1 MYSNRKLKKAKVWVN
16 KVKRL
21 PFSQKKKKK
30 KSKTVAT
37 TSRTAR
43 EKKVVLDFLAQEESN
58 LPFGIDSPVKSP
70 CTTTNRQRQDHA
82 CP

>member
-1 MYSNRKLKKAKVWVN
+1 MYSNRKLKKAKVRVN

-21 PFSQKKKKK
+21 PFSQKK

>member
-1 MYSNRKLKKAKVWVN
+1 MYSNRKLKKVKVRVN

-21 PFSQKKKKK
+21 SLQVKLLVK
-30 KSKTVAT
+30 
-37 TSRTAR
+37 
-43 EKKVVLDFLAQEESN
+43 KKVVLDFLAQEEGN

-70 CTTTNRQRQDHA
+70 CTTTNRQRQDRA

>member
-1 MYSNRKLKKAKVWVN
+1 MYSNRKLKKVKVRVN

-21 PFSQKKKKK
+21 SLQVKLLVK
-30 KSKTVAT
+30 
-37 TSRTAR
+37 
-43 EKKVVLDFLAQEESN
+43 KKVVLDFLAQEESN